1 MATLNT
7 PGTSSRSRTAGGQG
21 ISTEVSIEHYLR
33 LILHRWWLVLIV
45 FVAVTGSTVVVTTRL
60 ADVFTSYT
68 TILVDPQKVPENY
81 VKPTVTGDVRNRL
94 GTLSQQ
100 ILSATRLQKI
110 IDSLNLY
117 PEERK
122 TLVRE
127 DVITKMRKDID
138 VSMVSGGGSQDLQAF
153 RITYSG
159 RDPRLVA
166 QVTNQLASLF
176 IEENLKAR
184 EQQATGTT
192 EFLTNQLDEA
202 RKDLEAQEAKL
213 RDFKLKHIGEMPEQ
227 QTADLQVLGQLQS
240 QVQIES
246 EALSRAEQ
254 QKSYLQS
261 MMAQDAPVVDLDGED
276 QANTEQSHA
285 GTKGPAGVVRSP
297 LEADRTR
304 LAALLARGYTEQHPD
319 VRKLKAQI
327 AQEEA
332 STAESKSAVAPAPEP
347 QAPQEASVRKP
358 AARTRPVVPMHY
370 VNPVLESQMKS
381 VESEIAKHQQELERL
396 HKLVAGYQAKLEAI
410 PVREQE
416 IADLVRDHE
425 ISKAHYTQLLGNQ
438 LSAETASQL
447 EIRQKGEKF
456 TVLDPAQA
464 AERPSSP
471 NRLLLNCGGSIAG
484 LVLGLVLT
492 LMTEFLGISITAPE
506 QITAACGLPVL
517 EVIPIIQTYTDRVV
531 RKRRIRLAMASGAV
545 ATLLA
550 AGAIIFLHYRG
561 QAF

>member
-1 MATLNT
+1 MPNSSATGVAGQRR
-7 PGTSSRSRTAGGQG
+7 PIDGTQE
-21 ISTEVSIEHYLR
+21 ISIEHYLR
-33 LILHRWWLVLIV
+33 LIVHRWWLLLGV
-45 FVAVTGSTVVVTTRL
+45 FVVITGATIIVTSRL
-60 ADVFTSYT
+60 PDVFTSYT

-117 PEERK
+117 PQERK
-122 TLVRE
+122 TMVRE

-138 VSMVSGGGSQDLQAF
+138 VNMVSGGGSQDLEAF

-159 RDPRLVA
+159 KDPRLVA
-166 QVTNQLASLF
+166 QVTNELASLF

-227 QTADLQVLGQLQS
+227 QSADLQVLGQLQS

-261 MMAQDAPVVDLDGED
+261 MMAQDAPVVDLDGAE
-276 QANTEQSHA
+276 QPNSEQSQA
-285 GTKGPAGVVRSP
+285 GAKGPAAAARSP
-297 LEADRTR
+297 LESDRAR
-304 LAALLARGYTEQHPD
+304 LTALLARGYTEQHPD

-327 AQEEA
+327 AQEETSIA
-332 STAESKSAVAPAPEP
+332 GVKSVEAPAPEP
-347 QAPQEASVRKP
+347 PVPQEPKIKKP
-358 AARTRPVVPMHY
+358 PTRTQPAVPAHY
-370 VNPVLESQMKS
+370 VNPVLESQLKS
-381 VESEIAKHQQELERL
+381 VDNEIAKHHQELERL
-396 HKLVAGYQAKLEAI
+396 HKLVAGYQSKLEAI

-416 IADLVRDHE
+416 IAALVRDHE

-456 TVLDPAQA
+456 TVLDPAQP
-464 AERPSSP
+464 AERPARP
-471 NRLLLNCGGSIAG
+471 NRPLLDCGGAVAG
-484 LVLGLVLT
+484 LALGLALT
-492 LMTEFLGISITAPE
+492 LMAEFLGMSITAPE

-517 EVIPIIQTYTDRVV
+517 EVIPIIRTHTDKVV
-531 RKRRIRLAMASGAV
+531 RKHRIRLAVVSGAL

-550 AGAIIFLHYRG
+550 AGAIVFLHYRG